1 MRSLRA
7 RLIAIPGAILL
18 IGLAVTF
25 AVTLHSARLR
35 VATETG
41 AALSVGRS
49 LAALTLRAVEA
60 GPEAG
65 MLDRLTAS
73 LPKLRHVRLIVR
85 ADGAAEA
92 PAVVASA
99 RVPRWFARLF
109 APPPAS
115 ATVPVL
121 AGGRAIGEIEII
133 GNPLDE
139 IAEIWTEMR
148 FLAGLMAALALSI
161 VALLAWSSGV
171 ALRPLRRLAEGL
183 DRLGQGRF
191 EAISPPIRLVELRRI
206 GDTFDRLAAA
216 LARVT
221 ADNHHL
227 IDRLISVQEE
237 ERKEIARELHDEF
250 GPALFGI
257 RAELACILR
266 AAGGPDGET
275 RAADTRTEEIK
286 ARAREITALVDH
298 IQRGNARMLERLRPL
313 ILDHMGLAEALRQLV
328 MGWEERVP
336 RLQFSLALPPVL
348 PALDE
353 RVGLTLFRA
362 VQECL
367 TNTVRHSGAEHVAV
381 RLALRQA
388 GLPGGAIEATVEDDG
403 SGFAPDQRFGFGLLG
418 MSERARGLGG
428 EVRIGAGSPEI
439 GRAGKGARVEISI
452 PLQAATVAAS

>member
-65 MLDRLTAS
+65 MLDRLAAS

-85 ADGAAEA
+85 ADGAADP
-92 PAVVASA
+92 PALAASA

-109 APPPAS
+109 APPRAS

-148 FLAGLMAALALSI
+148 FLAALMAALALSI

-206 GDTFDRLAAA
+206 GETFDRLAAA

-237 ERKEIARELHDEF
+237 ERKEIAHELHDEF

-266 AAGGPDGET
+266 AAGGADAAT
-275 RAADTRTEEIK
+275 RAEEIK

-336 RLQFSLALPPVL
+336 RLRFSLELPPVL

-388 GLPGGAIEATVEDDG
+388 GLPGAAIEATVEDDG
-403 SGFAPDQRFGFGLLG
+403 GGFAPDQRFGFGLLG

-428 EVRIGAGSPEI
+428 EVRIGAGPSD
-439 GRAGKGARVEISI
+439 GGADGKGARVEISI
-452 PLQAATVAAS
+452 PLQAATVAAP

>member
-65 MLDRLTAS
+65 MLDRLAAA

-85 ADGAAEA
+85 PAGAAERPGVA
-92 PAVVASA
+92 ASA
-99 RVPRWFARLF
+99 RVPRWFARMF

-121 AGGRAIGEIEII
+121 AAGRVIGEIEII

-148 FLAGLMAALALSI
+148 FLAALMAALALSI

-206 GDTFDRLAAA
+206 GETFDRLAAA

-237 ERKEIARELHDEF
+237 ERKEIAHELHDEF

-266 AAGGPDGET
+266 AAGGPDGEA
-275 RAADTRTEEIK
+275 RVGEIK

-336 RLQFSLALPPVL
+336 RLQFSLELPPVL

-353 RVGLTLFRA
+353 RVGLTLFRS

-388 GLPGGAIEATVEDDG
+388 GLPGGAPGGAIEVTVEDDG
-403 SGFAPDQRFGFGLLG
+403 GGFAPDQRFGFGLLG

-428 EVRIGAGSPEI
+428 EVRIGAGAPESD
-439 GRAGKGARVEISI
+439 GKGARVEISI
-452 PLQAATVAAS
+452 PLQAATVAAP